1 MAKIYQG
8 RPIGTGEW
16 KWYTE
21 DQVAQL
27 GGSIQVILSKTV
39 PDAVA
44 VESVTVSAP
53 VEVESEHSHTAEHK
67 PKGKPG
73 RKPKAS

>member
-8 RPIGTGEW
+8 RPIGSGEW
-16 KWYTE
+16 RWYTE

-44 VESVTVSAP
+44 VESVNVTAP
-53 VEVESEHSHTAEHK
+53 ADVEATHTHTAEHK
-67 PKGKPG
+67 RPG
-73 RKPKAS
+73 RKPKAK